1 MRSDGWCNVF
11 SQTHN
16 EACTVLY
23 RFQEFGIYV
32 LRVPAAVISLCVF
45 ITSFLV
51 DAYPSRVVTVCWL
64 LEFGVLGVQQH
75 DYHVAMPADTERGVD
90 VSTLCCFHQ
99 RTLTL
104 GSHARRAVEIRDAY
118 QSREQSAW

>member
-51 DAYPSRVVTVCWL
+51 DAYPSQVVSSAGYWN
-64 LEFGVLGVQQH
+64 LEFLEFNN
-75 DYHVAMPADTERGVD
+75 MT
-90 VSTLCCFHQ
+90 
-99 RTLTL
+99 
-104 GSHARRAVEIRDAY
+104 IM
-118 QSREQSAW
+118 

>member
-1 MRSDGWCNVF
+1 MY
-11 SQTHN
+11 
-16 EACTVLY
+16 CTV
-23 RFQEFGIYV
+23 Q
-32 LRVPAAVISLCVF
+32 VPGVWDICFTCASGCDISLCVYNIVPCRCVP
-45 ITSFLV
+45 ITGCI
-51 DAYPSRVVTVCWL
+51 VCWL